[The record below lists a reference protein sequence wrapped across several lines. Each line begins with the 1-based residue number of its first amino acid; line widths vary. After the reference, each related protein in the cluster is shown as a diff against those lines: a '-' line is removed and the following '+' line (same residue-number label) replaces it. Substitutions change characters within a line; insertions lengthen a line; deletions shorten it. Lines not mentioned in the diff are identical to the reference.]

1 MNEERSGL
9 GQVVEE
15 SLHASHPQ
23 RPGVG
28 GDRHGPHVPLILVDV
43 RAGYAAQVL
52 GQVRGKPLAKA
63 AKLVAIAADGVLAVL
78 VEPQLR
84 HEVREGVPKGDHP
97 SLPGV
102 VLAEAAPPR
111 PHSTPKFLSE
121 WAIPSRTPETPSNRQ
136 VGHPARQVR
145 FSGARF
151 TRSLSRCPGRPGPIH
166 SGHGPWR
173 LARTRTP
180 FRASPSWLAGIRGLP
195 APSRGRAPDG
205 PRSEERRVGK
215 EWRARGSP

>member
-63 AKLVAIAADGVLAVL
+63 AKLVAVAAHGVLAVL

-84 HEVREGVPKGDHP
+84 HEIRERVPKDDHP

-111 PHSTPKFLSE
+111 PHSMPKFLSE

-136 VGHPARQVR
+136 VGITTRQVR
-145 FSGARF
+145 FSGAKLKRDP
-151 TRSLSRCPGRPGPIH
+151 SGCPGRPGPIR
-166 SGHGPWR
+166 SGRGPWR
-173 LARTRTP
+173 PARTGTLC
-180 FRASPSWLAGIRGLP
+180 RASRPSLASTPVPR

-205 PRSEERRVGK
+205 RYSPWHR
-215 EWRARGSP
+215 EWPAA